1 MLSTALVASADAV
14 VVVVVVVIVAMLK
27 QQVGALWFICEDE
40 MGSHVP
46 D

>member
-14 VVVVVVVIVAMLK
+14 VVVVVIVAMLK
-27 QQVGALWFICEDE
+27 QVGVLWFICDE
-40 MGSHVP
+40 MGSHVL